1 MAFRAGISERDFWGM
16 TEFSLWQAFRAS
28 HETLSR
34 LAYRI
39 AIYNRIQPK
48 HLPKTEEAIFT
59 DAKPK
64 KRQSINQQLT
74 MARVIT
80 TALSKGVH

>member
-1 MAFRAGISERDFWGM
+1 MAFRAGISERDFWDM
-16 TEFSLWQAFRAS
+16 TEFSVWQAYRAS

-48 HLPKTEEAIFT
+48 HLPQSEDAIFAE
-59 DAKPK
+59 AKPK
-64 KRQSINQQLT
+64 RQTLQQQYM
-74 MARVIT
+74 MARTIT
-80 TALSKGVH
+80 KVMVH

>member
-1 MAFRAGISERDFWGM
+1 MAFRAGISDRDFWGM
-16 TEFSLWQAFRAS
+16 TEFSLWQAYRAS

-48 HLPKTEEAIFT
+48 HLPKTEEAIFAE
-59 DAKPK
+59 AKPRSN
-64 KRQSINQQLT
+64 RQSLKQQYL
-74 MARVIT
+74 MARTIT
-80 TALSKGVH
+80 KVMVH

>member
-16 TEFSLWQAFRAS
+16 TEFSVWQAFRAS

-48 HLPKTEEAIFT
+48 HLPKNEEAIFAE
-59 DAKPK
+59 AKPK
-64 KRQSINQQLT
+64 KQRQSLKEQYL
-74 MARVIT
+74 MARTIT
-80 TALSKGVH
+80 KVMVH